1 VRPALVLA
9 FLLAY
14 VVLRGALGALLNP
27 PFNGPDEGG
36 HWEYLE
42 SWTAGGGRAVTGV
55 ERSQPP
61 LYYAL
66 ASLPFRLTEG
76 APVGERLFTVRLLS
90 VAAGVVTAGA
100 TWLSARWL
108 WPGHPLL
115 ALLAAGVAVLAPGHL
130 FLLASV
136 NNDPL
141 ATALASVAGVAAVR
155 LWLSPGVG
163 KGAPSSAG
171 LLVWAV
177 ASILAVA
184 AKLTALPVVLG
195 MALALAWRYRGVA
208 GRVGRRVLLGAG
220 VVGVAA
226 GFVVYAR
233 LLGEPP
239 STSRWASMAHF
250 WSRTLWI
257 ALPEYVRGGLA
268 ESFGT
273 FWYAYDY
280 AVRWPL
286 GVGAALALVGAILL
300 LGAMVGLVWAGAR
313 GGRRALLC
321 ALPLL
326 LWLGAGAQ
334 VATVILRFGFGTV
347 LQIEMGGVA
356 QAKGFFPALLPLAL
370 LFTWG
375 WVGLYR
381 ALGGRDER
389 WLTLGILGAFY
400 LLDWISLGVTLW
412 HHYRWLQVGL

>member
-1 VRPALVLA
+1 M
-9 FLLAY
+9 
-14 VVLRGALGALLNP
+14 LRGALGALLNP

-42 SWTAGGGRAVTGV
+42 SWTASGGRAVSGV

-108 WPGHPLL
+108 WPRRPLL

-155 LWLSPGVG
+155 LWLAPGAG
-163 KGAPSSAG
+163 RGDPSGLGRRTSGAG
-171 LLVWAV
+171 LPRVGGGLDPGGGDQADG
-177 ASILAVA
+177 A
-184 AKLTALPVVLG
+184 AGGAGDGPGPGLALPG
-195 MALALAWRYRGVA
+195 GGRPGGAA
-208 GRVGRRVLLGAG
+208 GAAGGGGGG
-220 VVGVAA
+220 VVA

-250 WSRTLWI
+250 WPRTLWI

-268 ESFGT
+268 ELFGT

-280 AVRWPL
+280 AVRWSL
-286 GVGAALALVGAILL
+286 GMGAALALVGAVLL

-313 GGRRALLC
+313 KGFPALLC

-375 WVGLYR
+375 WAGLFR